1 MKLLDRVIK
10 RLRMGDAAYMMFNE
24 HGYKVWW
31 FECPR
36 LDFDDGTMERARQ
49 QVPVKERGD
58 SLFGLPDNSQT
69 WKGST

>member
-10 RLRMGDAAYMMFNE
+10 RLKMGDAAYMMLCD
-24 HGYKVWW
+24 GGRKTWW

-36 LDFDDGTMERARQ
+36 LEFDDDTMQVARSR
-49 QVPVKERGD
+49 VNVKELGD

-69 WKGST
+69 WKG